1 MEELYENM
9 GFTSN
14 PFSRF
19 SAEEEKEY
27 LEEIYIKPRYYRTVY
42 NDIKDGTSRF
52 IIGERGIGKTALML
66 NLEQDLEK
74 NNIFSV
80 LIDEY

>member
-42 NDIKDGTSRF
+42 NDIKDYYLSVIEESRYQET
-52 IIGERGIGKTALML
+52 IKEL
-66 NLEQDLEK
+66 LED
-74 NNIFSV
+74 
-80 LIDEY
+80 D